1 MTNEIEVPMLEEV
14 ISKAVE
20 KQASDIHI
28 VADRKPYL
36 RIADELVR
44 MEDMDVFTDDKVRDI
59 AEDVLS
65 EKDTK
70 VLETAGDVDV
80 GVAVGGVG
88 LRVNIHEQSGGLGMA
103 MRIVPEEI
111 PAPDELNFHET
122 LLRIPE
128 MEDGLVLF
136 TGPAG
141 SGKSTSMAALVNEM
155 NKMDARH
162 IITLED
168 PIEYRHKDDKS
179 LIEQRELGRHF
190 ESFPG
195 GLRHVLRQDPDVIVV
210 GEMRD
215 PETIELALT
224 AAETGHLVISTL
236 HTPNAPEAV
245 ERIINVYEGAEQAQ
259 IMTQLAATLRMVVAQ
274 KLLPRKDDGLLA
286 VWEILVTNTAIK
298 NAIRQNK
305 LATIRSAIQTGKEQG
320 MITLERSVKEN
331 ADLLTEEVVERWTD
345 K

>member
-1 MTNEIEVPMLEEV
+1 MSNKIDAPLLEGILSE
-14 ISKAVE
+14 AVE
-20 KQASDIHI
+20 KDASDVHI
-28 VADRKPYL
+28 VAGSKPYL
-36 RIADELVR
+36 RIADELVI
-44 MEDMDVFTDDKVRDI
+44 MDEKDVLTDEDVRDI
-59 AEDVLS
+59 AEDILS
-65 EKDTK
+65 EKDED
-70 VLETAGDVDV
+70 VLHQVGDVDV
-80 GVAVGGVG
+80 GVRMGGIG

-111 PAPDELNFHET
+111 PDPDELNFHET

-155 NKMDARH
+155 NKKDARH

-168 PIEYRHKDDKS
+168 PIEYRHKNDKS

-215 PETIELALT
+215 SETIELALT

-245 ERIINVYEGAEQAQ
+245 ERIINVYEGAAQAQ

-274 KLLPRKDDGLLA
+274 KLLPRKDEGLLA

-320 MITLERSVKEN
+320 MITMERSVQEN
-331 ADLLTEEVVERWTD
+331 SDLLMQEIVDQWVE
-345 K
+345 